1 MKSDLFEGRDF
12 FESYFLAVHSVSYD
26 LTDLR
31 EKFKATV
38 DTLAGVRINQGR
50 VFVIGMGGSAGNASH
65 MVNDLRKLCDI
76 EAYCPTDNVP
86 ELTARANDNG
96 LESVFDEYLRTSR
109 LSSRDA
115 VFVLSVG
122 GGSIENNISVSIVL
136 AVKYAKKVGAAVLGI
151 VGRADGYVAQNC
163 ESVMVVPIRE
173 KNRQFITPLSE
184 AFQAII
190 WHGIVSN
197 PALQTRPTTW

>member
-1 MKSDLFEGRDF
+1 
-12 FESYFLAVHSVSYD
+12 
-26 LTDLR
+26 
-31 EKFKATV
+31 
-38 DTLAGVRINQGR
+38 
-50 VFVIGMGGSAGNASH
+50 